1 MKKTIAL
8 LLSVSMLAL
17 LLCACGN
24 TEKEDELSYEDMT
37 ALNWSEYVTLGD
49 YASITIDMY
58 PDVTDDD
65 IDDAINTLLEEKKE
79 TVEVTDRETK
89 SGDTVNIDFVG
100 KVDGEEFSGGTATG
114 YDLELG
120 SGAFI
125 DGFEDGLI
133 GKKPGETVTLNL
145 TFPDPYKNNTALSGK
160 PVVFDVTINKI
171 TETVYPEFNDTF
183 VAENT
188 DYKTVKEYRDG
199 TSRELE
205 ETYHNQMVMYKS
217 SYAYYD
223 VYDKSEFTGK
233 YPDGLCEKFYN
244 EYIDYYTQAA
254 EDYDLELS
262 EYLSTY
268 ANGATEE
275 DLQNYAKE
283 WSEKIAEQT
292 VLLFAIAQKEDL
304 FITDDATYE
313 KEVEAYA
320 AEQGYS
326 TVEELKEAED
336 EDSIK
341 MDITMKRV
349 LNFLVEKVTE
359 TGTYADG
366 TVASAA
372 DNGNGEE

>member
-37 ALNWSEYVTLGD
+37 KIDWTQYITLGD
-49 YASITIDMY
+49 YSSITLDMY

-65 IDDAINTLLEEKKE
+65 IESAINELLLEKKE
-79 TVEVTDRETK
+79 TVEITDRETK

-100 KVDGEEFSGGTATG
+100 KVDGEEFSGGSAKG
-114 YDLELG
+114 YNLELG

-133 GKKPGETVTLNL
+133 GKKTGDTVSLNL
-145 TFPDPYKNNTALSGK
+145 TFPDPYKNNPDLAGK

-205 ETYHNQMVMYKS
+205 EAYHNQMVMYKS

-223 VYDKSEFTGK
+223 VYDKSEFTGE
-233 YPDGLCEKFYN
+233 YPDGLCEKLYN
-244 EYIDYYTQAA
+244 EYMDYYTQAA
-254 EDYDLELS
+254 KDYNLELS
-262 EYLSTY
+262 EYLATY
-268 ANGATEE
+268 QGATED
-275 DLQNYAKE
+275 DLKNAATS
-283 WSEKIAEQT
+283 WSEKMAKQT
-292 VLLFAIAQKEDL
+292 VLLFAVAQKENL
-304 FITDDATYE
+304 FIIDDETYQ
-313 KEVEAYA
+313 KEVAAYA
-320 AEQGYS
+320 TEQGYS
-326 TVEELKEAED
+326 TVEELKEAEV
-336 EDSIK
+336 ESNIK